1 MDIRHGLLYY
11 CHVVVATCGNIFS
24 IHIAIMSESSTTK
37 GILLA
42 VLSCL
47 LWGSLFVFGRY
58 LLGTPS
64 KIDPYSLVF
73 YRFSTASVLLLLYA
87 RFKKQPLL
95 PSSWKQFYGI
105 FKTGLFLYW
114 LMAILS
120 FIGQRTVTAMTAS
133 LFVESGP
140 AIILILWKIIS
151 RQKTMKIEI
160 IACIIGF
167 IGSMLVLNI
176 VSPNGLH
183 LAGHPWGIL
192 CVFLSAVSW
201 VIGGYCGKDLMRSG
215 SKITIVAW
223 CMLVCALLDLPFL
236 AIMHKS
242 LIFPTAPSAWFAIFG
257 MAVFPTAIAFMT
269 WGEAM
274 ARLPLW
280 QLNLT
285 QNLTPVF
292 TLVGSYFI
300 LHEPLTAWNVL
311 GIAIVLGG
319 LSAAALK
326 SKKTS

>member
-1 MDIRHGLLYY
+1 
-11 CHVVVATCGNIFS
+11 
-24 IHIAIMSESSTTK
+24 MSESSTTK

-47 LWGSLFVFGRY
+47 LWGSVFIFARF
-58 LLGTPS
+58 LLGSPS

-73 YRFSTASVLLLLYA
+73 FRFSTASVMLLLYA
-87 RFKKQPLL
+87 RYKKQPLL
-95 PSSWKQFYGI
+95 PSSWKQFYGMV
-105 FKTGLFLYW
+105 KTGKKYLYLFSEGN
-114 LMAILS
+114 A
-120 FIGQRTVTAMTAS
+120 
-133 LFVESGP
+133 
-140 AIILILWKIIS
+140 
-151 RQKTMKIEI
+151 TMRELL
-160 IACIIGF
+160 GF

-176 VSPNGLH
+176 ISPNGLH
-183 LAGHPWGIL
+183 LTGNPWGIL

-201 VIGGYCGKDLMRSG
+201 VIGGYHGKDLMRGG
-215 SKITIVAW
+215 SRITAVAW
-223 CMLVCALLDLPFL
+223 CMLICALLDLPVL
-236 AIMHKS
+236 AVMHKS
-242 LIFPTAPSAWFAIFG
+242 LIFPTAPSTWAAILGMAIF
-257 MAVFPTAIAFMT
+257 PTSIAFVA

>member
-1 MDIRHGLLYY
+1 MAYY
-11 CHVVVATCGNIFS
+11 IIVMSSLPSAATF
-24 IHIAIMSESSTTK
+24 IHHRRLIMSESSATK

-42 VLSCL
+42 ILSCL
-47 LWGSLFVFGRY
+47 LWGSVFIFARY
-58 LLGTPS
+58 LVGTPS
-64 KIDPYSLVF
+64 KIAPYSLVF
-73 YRFSTASVLLLLYA
+73 FRFSTASTLLLLYA

-95 PSSWKQFYGI
+95 PTSWKQFYGM

-114 LMAILS
+114 LMSML
-120 FIGQRTVTAMTAS
+120 FFLGQRNVTAMTAS
-133 LFVESGP
+133 LFIESGP

-151 RQKTMKIEI
+151 RQQTTR
-160 IACIIGF
+160 IGF

-176 VSPNGLH
+176 ISPNGLH
-183 LAGHPWGIL
+183 LTGNPWGIL

-201 VIGGYCGKDLMRSG
+201 VIGGYHGKDLMRGG
-215 SKITIVAW
+215 SRITAVAW
-223 CMLVCALLDLPFL
+223 SMLICALLDLPIL

-242 LIFPTAPSAWFAIFG
+242 LIFPTAPSTWFAILG
-257 MAVFPTAIAFMT
+257 MAIFPTSIAFVA

-292 TLVGSYFI
+292 TLIGSYFI
-300 LHEPLTAWNVL
+300 LHEPLTAWNVF
-311 GIAIVLGG
+311 GIAIVLAG

-326 SKKTS
+326 SRKAS

>member
-1 MDIRHGLLYY
+1 
-11 CHVVVATCGNIFS
+11 
-24 IHIAIMSESSTTK
+24 MSESSTTK

-47 LWGSLFVFGRY
+47 LWGSVFIFARF
-58 LLGTPS
+58 LLGSPS

-73 YRFSTASVLLLLYA
+73 FRFSTASILLLLYA
-87 RFKKQPLL
+87 HYKKQPLL
-95 PSSWKQFYGI
+95 PSSWKQFYGMV
-105 FKTGLFLYW
+105 KTGIFLYW
-114 LMAILS
+114 LMSMLF
-120 FIGQRTVTAMTAS
+120 FIGQRNVTAMTAS
-133 LFVESGP
+133 LFIESGP
-140 AIILILWKIIS
+140 AIILIIWKNIS
-151 RQKTMKIEI
+151 RQKTTKIEI
-160 IACIIGF
+160 IACVIGF

-176 VSPNGLH
+176 ISPNGLH
-183 LAGHPWGIL
+183 LTGNPWGIL

-201 VIGGYCGKDLMRSG
+201 VIGGYHGKDLMRGG
-215 SKITIVAW
+215 SRITAVAW
-223 CMLVCALLDLPFL
+223 CMLICALLDLPVL

-242 LIFPTAPSAWFAIFG
+242 LIFPTAPSTWAAILGMAIF
-257 MAVFPTAIAFMT
+257 PTSIAFVA